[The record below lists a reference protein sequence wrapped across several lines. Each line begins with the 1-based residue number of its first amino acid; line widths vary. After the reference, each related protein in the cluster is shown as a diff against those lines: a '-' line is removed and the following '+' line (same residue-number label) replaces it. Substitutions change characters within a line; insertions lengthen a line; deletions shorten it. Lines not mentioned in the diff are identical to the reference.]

1 MTIFAWLKNSTR
13 NLFRKQRA
21 DRDLDDEV
29 RGYVEILAQEKMR
42 AGMNPEDAR
51 RAARIEAGGV
61 EQMKESVRDIRAG
74 IWLDTFAQDLR
85 YAARMLRKNPGFT
98 AIAVLTLGLGI
109 GANTAIFSFIDAIL
123 YKPLPVKSPE
133 QLVDLYTFEGK
144 NDADINNIPLSFPDY
159 KDLRDQ
165 NHSFTSLLAYDET
178 AVAIQGAEESQI
190 VPAEVVTE
198 NYFET
203 LGVKPVIGR
212 TFDPSPSH
220 APGDDPELV
229 LSYSVWERR
238 FAADPNIVGKTLVI
252 NGTSMAVVGVA
263 PADFHG
269 AFRGISPDLWLPMP
283 MDATLHLGD
292 PVDDRGS
299 NWLGCI
305 GRLKR
310 GVSIEQARAEL
321 VTIAAQL
328 QKEYPKSNKDRTVKI
343 LRADQVKFQ
352 PELDNTVSATSYVLM
367 GLVGL
372 VLLIACANLAGM
384 LLARAAG
391 RTKEIAVR
399 MALGAGRLRLIRQM
413 LTESLLL
420 SILGGVCALLLTIAF
435 NGALTRLIEG
445 INLPFPIHIALGLD
459 INVRVLGYTIAV
471 VIGTTLLFGLIPA
484 LRASRN
490 NIPSAMNEQGR
501 IATGSRGKHR
511 TLNVLVV
518 AQIAISLLLL
528 ICAGLSFRSLRNAY
542 RVSPGFDPSGVTT
555 ATFMPSMNGYT
566 PAQINAFY
574 KQLGDRLRPLPGVS
588 SLSFAGSLPLN
599 LVIQVTACA
608 PQGQDSQPLEKW
620 RHLDRSAVG
629 PNYFATMRIPMLQGR
644 EFVEQDN
651 AAAPLVVIVNE
662 AAAKQFW
669 PGQNPIGQRV
679 RFGGEDKYSEVVG
692 VARDGK
698 YRTLGESQRAFVYR
712 ALAQSDITDHI
723 LIVRIAGDPRPLM
736 GEIREI
742 ARQLDAKI
750 PMLRLQTLE
759 ERTATSLLL
768 PKTGAALFGLFGLL
782 GLVLA
787 SVGLYGVIAYTA
799 SQRTHEIGIRMA
811 LGARPRQILEL
822 ITRQGMTLAAFGIAI
837 GLAGAFAA
845 TRVLSVILYGVS
857 AQDPVTFAGIS
868 LVLIL
873 VAILACYVP
882 ARRAMSVDPMV
893 ALRYE

>member
-1 MTIFAWLKNSTR
+1 M
-13 NLFRKQRA
+13 
-21 DRDLDDEV
+21 
-29 RGYVEILAQEKMR
+29 
-42 AGMNPEDAR
+42 
-51 RAARIEAGGV
+51 
-61 EQMKESVRDIRAG
+61 
-74 IWLDTFAQDLR
+74 
-85 YAARMLRKNPGFT
+85 
-98 AIAVLTLGLGI
+98 
-109 GANTAIFSFIDAIL
+109 
-123 YKPLPVKSPE
+123 
-133 QLVDLYTFEGK
+133 
-144 NDADINNIPLSFPDY
+144 
-159 KDLRDQ
+159 
-165 NHSFTSLLAYDET
+165 
-178 AVAIQGAEESQI
+178 
-190 VPAEVVTE
+190 
-198 NYFET
+198 
-203 LGVKPVIGR
+203 
-212 TFDPSPSH
+212 
-220 APGDDPELV
+220 
-229 LSYSVWERR
+229 
-238 FAADPNIVGKTLVI
+238 
-252 NGTSMAVVGVA
+252 
-263 PADFHG
+263 
-269 AFRGISPDLWLPMP
+269 
-283 MDATLHLGD
+283 
-292 PVDDRGS
+292 
-299 NWLGCI
+299 
-305 GRLKR
+305 
-310 GVSIEQARAEL
+310 
-321 VTIAAQL
+321 
-328 QKEYPKSNKDRTVKI
+328 
-343 LRADQVKFQ
+343 
-352 PELDNTVSATSYVLM
+352 VSAASYILM

-399 MALGAGRLRLIRQM
+399 MALGAGRPRLIRQM

-420 SILGGVCALLLTIAF
+420 SLLGGLCALLLTVAF
-435 NGALTRLIEG
+435 NRALTRLLESID
-445 INLPFPIHIALGLD
+445 LPFPIHIALGLD
-459 INVRVLGYTIAV
+459 VNARVLGYTIAV

-490 NIPSAMNEQGR
+490 NIQSAMNEQGR
-501 IATGSRGKHR
+501 SSTGSRKKHR

-518 AQIAISLLLL
+518 SQIAISLLLL

-542 RVSPGFDPSGVTT
+542 RVSPGFDPSGVAT

-599 LVIQVTACA
+599 LVIQVSACA

-620 RHLDRSAVG
+620 PHLDRSAVG

-644 EFVEQDN
+644 EFVEQDD
-651 AAAPLVVIVNE
+651 AAAPPVVIVNE

-669 PGQNPIGQRV
+669 PGQNPIGQKV
-679 RFGGEDKYSEVVG
+679 RLGGEDKYSEVVG

-712 ALAQSDITDHI
+712 ALTQSDNADHI
-723 LIVRIAGDPRPLM
+723 LIVRIAGDPRPVM
-736 GEIREI
+736 GDIREI
-742 ARQLDAKI
+742 ARRLDAKI

-768 PKTGAALFGLFGLL
+768 PRTGAALFGLFGLL

-811 LGARPRQILEL
+811 LGARPRQILAL
-822 ITRQGMTLAAFGIAI
+822 IIRQGLALAVFGIVI
-837 GLAGAFAA
+837 GLAGALAA

-868 LVLIL
+868 LVLIFI
-873 VAILACYVP
+873 AILACYVP